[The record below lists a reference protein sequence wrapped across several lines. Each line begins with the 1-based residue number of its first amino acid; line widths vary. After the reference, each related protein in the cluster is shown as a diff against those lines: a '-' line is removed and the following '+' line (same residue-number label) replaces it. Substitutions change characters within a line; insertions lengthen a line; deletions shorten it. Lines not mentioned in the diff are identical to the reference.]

1 MSWNY
6 RVMVRTWP
14 GGEKT
19 YGIYEVYY
27 DKRSKAEASTVE
39 GMSPYGDTLAELKAD
54 FALMKKAF
62 SAPVL
67 DYKTRQAV
75 TPSKEKA

>member
-27 DKRSKAEASTVE
+27 NGNGGRAKASTVE
-39 GMSPYGDTLAELKAD
+39 AMAPHGESLAELKAD

-67 DYKTRQAV
+67 DWETR
-75 TPSKEKA
+75 KEVKP